1 MVHHCLRKLR
11 IDSSSGSDG
20 NNLTAFIEAA
30 SGTDPV
36 GDIGSGA
43 LRADAQLGQSQNTI
57 IRPALALAAS

>member
-1 MVHHCLRKLR
+1 MVHHCLRKLN

-20 NNLTAFIEAA
+20 KNLTAFIKAA
-30 SGTDPV
+30 CGTDPV

-43 LRADAQLGQSQNTI
+43 LWADAQLGQSQNTI